1 MRVVQRH
8 DPLENWF
15 SGRLDQS
22 RVEFRLR
29 NVTQSDKQTLRPRGS
44 SVRVA
49 RGRTVA
55 PFETAMNSLLGM
67 SRACA
72 PTAGCVSRGRVAR
85 RMPASFGKHRAFH
98 AGTGLRVARK
108 MGARSTARAAH
119 AGDLWIPADGPVDT
133 NPFSAHAMEVMG
145 SFSPGSAAV
154 PGGGYSE
161 HKPKTPP
168 PDLPSLLLD
177 SRIVYIGMPLVP
189 AVTEL
194 IVSEL
199 LYMQYTDPKKA
210 CYIYINS
217 TGCQRADGEV
227 VGFETEATS
236 IYDTMKYIGNDIFT
250 VGTGV
255 AYGQAAMILSAG
267 NKGKRYMTS
276 HATAMLHQPRVPST
290 GQRQAIEVHI
300 KWKEVLQQKRAFVDI
315 LAKNTGHSIE
325 KIDKDIQRPL
335 YMDAK
340 AAIAYGL
347 VDKIIDKDSQAIDQ
361 VLSTDG
367 WDNQA
372 GLVKQERRAPPGGA
386 R

>member
-1 MRVVQRH
+1 MH
-8 DPLENWF
+8 
-15 SGRLDQS
+15 
-22 RVEFRLR
+22 
-29 NVTQSDKQTLRPRGS
+29 
-44 SVRVA
+44 SV
-49 RGRTVA
+49 
-55 PFETAMNSLLGM
+55 LGM
-67 SRACA
+67 SSLAAPVAGFPQRRVSQRRLQSSSKCVFQSGTCVRATRFA
-72 PTAGCVSRGRVAR
+72 A
-85 RMPASFGKHRAFH
+85 K
-98 AGTGLRVARK
+98 
-108 MGARSTARAAH
+108 RSTARAAS
-119 AGDLWIPADGPVDT
+119 ASDLWIPSDGPIDT
-133 NPFSAHAMEVMG
+133 NPFSPYAMDVMG
-145 SFSPGSAAV
+145 SYTPGSAAV

-199 LYMQYTDPKKA
+199 LYMQYTDPQKA

-267 NKGKRYMTS
+267 NKGKRFMTTN
-276 HATAMLHQPRVPST
+276 ATAMLHQPRVPST

-315 LAKNTGHSIE
+315 LAKNTGHSAE
-325 KIDKDIQRPL
+325 KIDKDIQRPK

-347 VDKIIDKDSQAIDQ
+347 VDKIIDRDAQAIDQ

-367 WDNQA
+367 WDNAA
-372 GLVKQERRAPPGGA
+372 GLVKQSRPSPPGGNA
-386 R
+386 TR